1 MMHKELRAMIICV
14 WYDYF
19 NIMHILAAVLA
30 PASLGSLCTRP
41 RLRQHIKR
49 GGGNCSVS
57 DTINTL
63 GGGPDASKTLS
74 TVEDN
79 CGGITS

>member
-19 NIMHILAAVLA
+19 NIMHILAAVIAL
-30 PASLGSLCTRP
+30 ASLGSLCTRP

-57 DTINTL
+57 DIIM
-63 GGGPDASKTLS
+63 
-74 TVEDN
+74 DN
-79 CGGITS
+79 CFSAHLTTYHHTYPQ

>member
-1 MMHKELRAMIICV
+1 MMHKELRGMIICV

-41 RLRQHIKR
+41 RLRQHIK

-57 DTINTL
+57 DIIM
-63 GGGPDASKTLS
+63 G
-74 TVEDN
+74 N
-79 CGGITS
+79 CFSAHLTTYYHTYPQ